1 MIYSYSSL
9 SCYLKCPQQFYRKYK
24 AKDTLPYQSKEA
36 SSGVEI
42 HEAIETA
49 LKTRTPLPEPLTIYE
64 ESISSVRNRIDNA
77 RIEQTIFLDHEF
89 NYVVT
94 RPYKGF
100 MAKLDVLL
108 ISDDGKRAVVCDWKS
123 GKPNEDTL
131 QHDCYALAVL
141 KAFPAVEK
149 VTGFNVY
156 LKHGK
161 VGNEVVHERCNLQAV
176 EDKIARIIAQI
187 EADTRWVPKPS
198 PLCNWCSAVKCKFY
212 PKEKK

>member
-9 SCYLKCPQQFYRKYK
+9 NCYLKCPQQFYRKYK

-36 SSGVEI
+36 SSGVDI

-64 ESISSVRNRIDNA
+64 DSISSVRNRIDNA

-89 NYVVT
+89 DYVVT
-94 RPYKGF
+94 RPSKGF
-100 MAKLDVLL
+100 VAKLDVLL
-108 ISDDGKRAVVCDWKS
+108 ISDDGNRAVVCDWKS
-123 GKPNEDTL
+123 GKPYEDTL

-141 KAFPAVEK
+141 KAFPGVEK

-156 LKHGK
+156 LNHGK
-161 VGNEVVHERCNLQAV
+161 VGTEVVHERCNLQAV
-176 EDKIARIIAQI
+176 ENKIARIIAQI
-187 EADTRWVPKPS
+187 EADERWAPKPS
-198 PLCNWCSAVKCKFY
+198 PLCNWCSANKCKFY
-212 PKEKK
+212 PKKES

>member
-36 SSGVEI
+36 SSGTEI

-49 LKTRTPLPEPLTIYE
+49 LKTRKPLPEPLMVYE
-64 ESISSVRNRIDNA
+64 DSISSVRNRIDNA
-77 RIEQTIFLDHEF
+77 RIEQTIFLDAKF
-89 NYVVT
+89 NYALT
-94 RPYKGF
+94 RPSKGF
-100 MAKLDVLL
+100 VAKLDVLL

-123 GKPNEDTL
+123 GKPYEDTL
-131 QHDCYALAVL
+131 QYDCYALATL
-141 KAFPAVEK
+141 KAFPNVDK

-156 LKHGK
+156 LNHGG
-161 VGNEVVHERCNLQAV
+161 VGKEVIHERCNLRAV

-187 EADTRWVPKPS
+187 EAEERWVPKPS
-198 PLCNWCSAVKCKFY
+198 PLCNWCSAHKCKHY
-212 PKEKK
+212 PKKEN